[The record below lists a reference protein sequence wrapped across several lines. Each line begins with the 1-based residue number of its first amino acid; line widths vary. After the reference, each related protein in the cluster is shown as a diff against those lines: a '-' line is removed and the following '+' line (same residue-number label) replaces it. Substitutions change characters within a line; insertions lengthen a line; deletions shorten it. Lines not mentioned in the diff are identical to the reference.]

1 MEIPKKEQTPITVKP
16 KDDPGDD
23 IGRRYRYQWTYS
35 AIACCML
42 LDETQEIEELYCE
55 QHEDILI
62 KHSNGKHIGVQVKTR
77 ASDQALWKSTDKTV
91 IDSLIKFVKL
101 DKQFHNQFISFRF
114 LTNHPMQ
121 SSDNGKDIRFIL
133 KAISECS
140 DFDNLNKPIQR
151 YLEDIAK
158 SANVTKIDAF
168 NTLYKT
174 QAYDNLPKFQDIEMR
189 LISTITE
196 SWVKASGYT
205 LNVIKQ
211 TAMNL
216 VHVCEIASSLAHEEF
231 LPSYLCLMKEPGN
244 TAIMARIEGKKI
256 DRNKLLVILE
266 QGIRIISRLDCE
278 ASSLTPPGSGNTDL
292 LLKKLDAGGFSVV
305 SLNSAKDLRDKADYL
320 GLSWINKYG
329 HEEGLQRYSHIRSI
343 VLSDAA
349 TAFEKNNNQERNF
362 GKEMLADLRDKFLLR
377 RNNKDELFDC
387 SNEHLEGFS
396 YVLTSEC
403 QIQWSFDR
411 PWEGK

>member
-1 MEIPKKEQTPITVKP
+1 
-16 KDDPGDD
+16 
-23 IGRRYRYQWTYS
+23 
-35 AIACCML
+35 
-42 LDETQEIEELYCE
+42 
-55 QHEDILI
+55 
-62 KHSNGKHIGVQVKTR
+62 
-77 ASDQALWKSTDKTV
+77 
-91 IDSLIKFVKL
+91 
-101 DKQFHNQFISFRF
+101 
-114 LTNHPMQ
+114 MQ
-121 SSDNGKDIRFIL
+121 SSGNGKDIRFIL
-133 KAISECS
+133 KTISECS
-140 DFDNLNKPIQR
+140 DYDSLNKTIQR
-151 YLEDIAK
+151 YLEKIAK

-196 SWVKASGYT
+196 SWEKSSGCT
-205 LNVIKQ
+205 MHVIKQ
-211 TAMNL
+211 AAMNL
-216 VHVCEIASSLAHEEF
+216 IHVCELASSLAHEEL
-231 LPSYLCLMKEPGN
+231 LPSYLSLMKEPGN
-244 TAIMARIEGKKI
+244 TEILARIEGKKI
-256 DRNKLLVILE
+256 DRNKLLFTLE
-266 QGIRIISRLDCE
+266 QGIRIVSRLDSE
-278 ASSLTPPGSGNTDL
+278 ASSLTPPGSGSTDL

-329 HEEGLQRYSHIRSI
+329 NEEGLQRYSHIRSI

-349 TAFEKNNNQERNF
+349 TAFEKYNNPERNF

-403 QIQWSFDR
+403 KIQWSFDR
-411 PWEGK
+411 PWEEK